1 MRRHIAAGV
10 LAALCVGLAVG
21 VVNVQVASAQPL
33 TSAVTGVADEQ
44 SDAIVNAAAARLDV
58 MPDVAYTK
66 YRLNLP
72 VEDLVREKQAE
83 DAFVASATARGIDA
97 QVARNVIRD
106 QMVASKMVQYE
117 LISKWKVT
125 PPPVRPYKDLAKELR
140 PVIDAETAR
149 LTSGLADA
157 VATGI
162 PADWRTQ
169 VQRSADSA
177 ARSLDVAVSRAALD
191 RSLVSIA
198 ALS

>member
-1 MRRHIAAGV
+1 
-10 LAALCVGLAVG
+10 
-21 VVNVQVASAQPL
+21 
-33 TSAVTGVADEQ
+33 
-44 SDAIVNAAAARLDV
+44 

-125 PPPVRPYKDLAKELR
+125 PPRFGHTK
-140 PVIDAETAR
+140 
-149 LTSGLADA
+149 TSQG
-157 VATGI
+157 T
-162 PADWRTQ
+162 
-169 VQRSADSA
+169 A
-177 ARSLDVAVSRAALD
+177 ARHRRRDCTADIRPCRCRGD
-191 RSLVSIA
+191 RHSC
-198 ALS
+198 